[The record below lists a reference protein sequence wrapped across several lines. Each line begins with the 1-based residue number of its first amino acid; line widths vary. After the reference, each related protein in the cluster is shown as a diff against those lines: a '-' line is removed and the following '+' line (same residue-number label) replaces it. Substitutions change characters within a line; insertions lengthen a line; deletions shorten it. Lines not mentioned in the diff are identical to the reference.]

1 MPKQGQ
7 FAKSTRTKQ
16 LNSFK
21 VKRRG
26 GGNTIPTD
34 QLTDFLVVR
43 FALTAKKRVTPAA
56 QETVQR
62 FLIELADRLVKD
74 NGNLARLVPPL
85 LTKLNSQVPWQ
96 FYAQVTANWDLLQR
110 FLVKEL
116 PAVPLDQRL
125 RVTAQLSTGQL
136 NQLVAEQLAQ
146 KGAAA
151 TLLGRGQ
158 LPPAQTQL
166 VAKQLLAALY
176 RDGQVDW
183 QQVRALLAPLPYQ
196 PAPDLDLPIRQW
208 LTALAQQPGLTGAN

>member
-110 FLVKEL
+110 FLIKEL

-196 PAPDLDLPIRQW
+196 PAPDLDLPTRQW

>member
-34 QLTDFLVVR
+34 QLTGFLVVR

-151 TLLGRGQ
+151 TLLGRRQ

-196 PAPDLDLPIRQW
+196 PAPDLDLPTRQW

>member
-26 GGNTIPTD
+26 GDNTIPTD

-43 FALTAKKRVTPAA
+43 FALTAKKRVAPTA

-62 FLIELADRLVKD
+62 FLIELADRLVED
-74 NGNLARLVPPL
+74 NGNLVQLVPPL

-116 PAVPLDQRL
+116 LAVPLAQRL
-125 RVTAQLSTGQL
+125 RVTTQLSTGQL

-151 TLLGRGQ
+151 TLLGRGP

-196 PAPDLDLPIRQW
+196 PAADLDLPTRQW

>member
-7 FAKSTRTKQ
+7 FAKATRTKQ

-34 QLTDFLVVR
+34 QLTNFLVVR
-43 FALTAKKRVTPAA
+43 FALTAKKRVAPAA

-62 FLIELADRLVKD
+62 FLIELADRLVEA
-74 NGNLARLVPPL
+74 NGNLVQLVPPL

-96 FYAQVTANWDLLQR
+96 FYAQVTDNWHLLQR

-116 PAVPLDQRL
+116 PAVPLDRRL
-125 RVTAQLSTGQL
+125 RVTAQLSTARL

-151 TLLGRGQ
+151 TLLGRGP

-176 RDGQVDW
+176 RGGQIDW

-196 PAPDLDLPIRQW
+196 PAPDLDLPTRQW
-208 LTALAQQPGLTGAN
+208 LTTLAQQPGLTGAN

>member
-43 FALTAKKRVTPAA
+43 FALTAKKRVAPAA

-62 FLIELADRLVKD
+62 FLIELADRLVED
-74 NGNLARLVPPL
+74 NGNLVQLVPPL

-116 PAVPLDQRL
+116 PAVPLAQRL
-125 RVTAQLSTGQL
+125 RVTTQLSTGQL

-151 TLLGRGQ
+151 TLLGRGP

-183 QQVRALLAPLPYQ
+183 QQVRALLAPLLYQ
-196 PAPDLDLPIRQW
+196 PAADLDLPTRQW

>member
-62 FLIELADRLVKD
+62 FLIELADRLVEA
-74 NGNLARLVPPL
+74 NGDLVQLVPPL

-151 TLLGRGQ
+151 TLLGREQ

-176 RDGQVDW
+176 RDGQGDW

-196 PAPDLDLPIRQW
+196 PAPDLDLPTRQW

>member
-43 FALTAKKRVTPAA
+43 FALTAKKRVAPAA

-62 FLIELADRLVKD
+62 FLIELADRLVEA
-74 NGNLARLVPPL
+74 NGDLVQLVPPL

-196 PAPDLDLPIRQW
+196 PAPDLDLPTRQW

>member
-16 LNSFK
+16 LNIFK

-43 FALTAKKRVTPAA
+43 FALTAKKRVAPAA

-62 FLIELADRLVKD
+62 FLIELADRLVED
-74 NGNLARLVPPL
+74 NGNLVQLVPPL

-96 FYAQVTANWDLLQR
+96 FYAQLTANWDLLQR

-116 PAVPLDQRL
+116 LAVPLAQRL
-125 RVTAQLSTGQL
+125 RVTTQLSTGQL

-151 TLLGRGQ
+151 TLLGRGP
-158 LPPAQTQL
+158 LSPAQTQL

-196 PAPDLDLPIRQW
+196 PAPDLDLPTRQW
-208 LTALAQQPGLTGAN
+208 LTALAQKPGLTGEN

>member
-26 GGNTIPTD
+26 GDNTIPTD

-43 FALTAKKRVTPAA
+43 FALTAKKRVAPTA

-62 FLIELADRLVKD
+62 FLIELADRLVEA
-74 NGNLARLVPPL
+74 NGNLVKLVPPL
-85 LTKLNSQVPWQ
+85 LAKLNSQVPWQ

-116 PAVPLDQRL
+116 PAVPLAQRL
-125 RVTAQLSTGQL
+125 RVTTQLSTGQL

-151 TLLGRGQ
+151 TLLGRGP

-196 PAPDLDLPIRQW
+196 PAADLDLPTRQW

>member
-43 FALTAKKRVTPAA
+43 FALTAKKRVAPAA

-62 FLIELADRLVKD
+62 FLIELADCLVEA
-74 NGNLARLVPPL
+74 NGNLAQLVPPL
-85 LTKLNSQVPWQ
+85 LAKLNSQVPWQ

-116 PAVPLDQRL
+116 PAVPLAQRL
-125 RVTAQLSTGQL
+125 RVTAQLSTARL
-136 NQLVAEQLAQ
+136 SQLVAEQLAQ

-151 TLLGRGQ
+151 TLLGRGP

-166 VAKQLLAALY
+166 VAKQLLAVLY
-176 RDGQVDW
+176 RDGQIDW

-196 PAPDLDLPIRQW
+196 PAPELDLPTRQW

>member
-43 FALTAKKRVTPAA
+43 FALTAKKRVAPTA

-62 FLIELADRLVKD
+62 FLIELADRLVED
-74 NGNLARLVPPL
+74 NGNLVQLVPPL

-96 FYAQVTANWDLLQR
+96 FYAQLTANWDLLQR

-116 PAVPLDQRL
+116 PAVPLAQRL
-125 RVTAQLSTGQL
+125 RVTTQLSTGQL

-151 TLLGRGQ
+151 TLLGRGP

-196 PAPDLDLPIRQW
+196 PAPDLDLPTRQW
-208 LTALAQQPGLTGAN
+208 LTALAQKPGLTGAN

>member
-43 FALTAKKRVTPAA
+43 FALTAKKRVAPAA

-62 FLIELADRLVKD
+62 FLIELADRLVED
-74 NGNLARLVPPL
+74 NGNLVQLVPPL

-96 FYAQVTANWDLLQR
+96 FYAQLTANWDLLQR

-116 PAVPLDQRL
+116 PAVPLAQRL
-125 RVTAQLSTGQL
+125 RVTTQLSTGQL

-151 TLLGRGQ
+151 TLLGRGP
-158 LPPAQTQL
+158 LSPAQTQL

-196 PAPDLDLPIRQW
+196 PAPDLDLPTRQW
-208 LTALAQQPGLTGAN
+208 LTALAQKPGLTGEN

>member
-26 GGNTIPTD
+26 GDNTIPTD

-43 FALTAKKRVTPAA
+43 FALTAKKRVAPTA

-62 FLIELADRLVKD
+62 FLIELADRLVED
-74 NGNLARLVPPL
+74 NGNLVQLVPPL

-116 PAVPLDQRL
+116 PAVPLAQRL
-125 RVTAQLSTGQL
+125 RVTTQLSTGQL

-151 TLLGRGQ
+151 TLLGRGP

-166 VAKQLLAALY
+166 VAKQLLAVLY

-196 PAPDLDLPIRQW
+196 PAADLDLPTRQW

>member
-16 LNSFK
+16 LNSFN

-43 FALTAKKRVTPAA
+43 FALTAKKRVAPTA

-62 FLIELADRLVKD
+62 FLIELADRLVEA
-74 NGNLARLVPPL
+74 NGNLVQLVPPL
-85 LTKLNSQVPWQ
+85 LAKLNSQVPWQ

-116 PAVPLDQRL
+116 PAVPLAQRL

-151 TLLGRGQ
+151 TLLGRGP

-176 RDGQVDW
+176 RDGQIDW

-196 PAPDLDLPIRQW
+196 PAPELDLPTRQW

>member
-158 LPPAQTQL
+158 LPPTQTQL

-196 PAPDLDLPIRQW
+196 PAPDLDLPTRQW

>member
-26 GGNTIPTD
+26 GDNTIPTD

-43 FALTAKKRVTPAA
+43 FALTAKKRVAPTA

-62 FLIELADRLVKD
+62 FLIELADRLVED
-74 NGNLARLVPPL
+74 NGNLVQLVPPL

-96 FYAQVTANWDLLQR
+96 FYAQLTANWDLLQR

-116 PAVPLDQRL
+116 PAVPLAQHL
-125 RVTAQLSTGQL
+125 RVTTQLSTGQL

-151 TLLGRGQ
+151 TLLGRGP
-158 LPPAQTQL
+158 LSPAQTQL

-183 QQVRALLAPLPYQ
+183 QQVRALLALLPYQ
-196 PAPDLDLPIRQW
+196 PAPDLDLPTRQW
-208 LTALAQQPGLTGAN
+208 LTALAQQPGLTEAN

>member
-43 FALTAKKRVTPAA
+43 FALTAKKRVAPAA

-62 FLIELADRLVKD
+62 FLIELADRLVED
-74 NGNLARLVPPL
+74 NGNLVQLVPPL

-151 TLLGRGQ
+151 TLLGQGP

-196 PAPDLDLPIRQW
+196 PAPDLDLPTRQW
-208 LTALAQQPGLTGAN
+208 LTALAQEPGLTGAN

>member
-26 GGNTIPTD
+26 GDNTIPTD

-43 FALTAKKRVTPAA
+43 FALTAKKRVAPTA

-62 FLIELADRLVKD
+62 FLIELADRLVED
-74 NGNLARLVPPL
+74 NGNLVQLVPPL

-96 FYAQVTANWDLLQR
+96 FYAQLTANWDLLQR

-116 PAVPLDQRL
+116 PAVPLAQRL
-125 RVTAQLSTGQL
+125 RVTTQLSTGQL

-151 TLLGRGQ
+151 TLLGRGP

-166 VAKQLLAALY
+166 VAKQLLAVLY
-176 RDGQVDW
+176 RDGQIDW

-196 PAPDLDLPIRQW
+196 PAADLDLPTRQW

>member
-56 QETVQR
+56 QETVPR
-62 FLIELADRLVKD
+62 FLIELADRLVEA
-74 NGNLARLVPPL
+74 NGDLVQLVPPL

-196 PAPDLDLPIRQW
+196 PAPDLDLPTRQW

>member
-62 FLIELADRLVKD
+62 FLIELADRLVEA
-74 NGNLARLVPPL
+74 NGDLVQLVPPL
-85 LTKLNSQVPWQ
+85 LTKLNPQVPWQ

-196 PAPDLDLPIRQW
+196 PAPDLDLPTRQW